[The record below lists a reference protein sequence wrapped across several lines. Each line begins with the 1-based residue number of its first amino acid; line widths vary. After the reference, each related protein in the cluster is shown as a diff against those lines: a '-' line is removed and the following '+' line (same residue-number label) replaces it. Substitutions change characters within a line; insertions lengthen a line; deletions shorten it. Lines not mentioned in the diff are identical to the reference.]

1 MYFVRI
7 INNQILS
14 RGLILT
20 KAIISLWLKVKEGDE
35 MYKMF
40 RGIIA
45 SLLLCSSSY
54 LCTAKDFTITVPYN
68 NVPFNEDLET
78 AWGISVFIEG
88 LQKSILFDTGG
99 DGSIL
104 LSNMEKLKI
113 DPAEVEVVI
122 LSHIHGDHAG
132 GLDALLQI
140 NNKVSVYL
148 PSSFPDDFKNKVKS
162 ITGELLTVKEPHRIF
177 ENVWSTGELG
187 TSIKEQSL
195 VIVTPKGLIVITGCA
210 HPGIVDIAKFVKN
223 YFKKDIYLI
232 LGGFHLI
239 SYSESEIKEIIRELK
254 ALKVYK
260 IAPSHC
266 TGGRAIELF
275 EEEWG
280 KDFIDLGCGAR
291 IKIPLEDKNE

>member
-1 MYFVRI
+1 
-7 INNQILS
+7 
-14 RGLILT
+14 
-20 KAIISLWLKVKEGDE
+20 

-40 RGIIA
+40 RGIIVLL
-45 SLLLCSSSY
+45 SLCASSY
-54 LCTAKDFTITVPYN
+54 LCTAKEVTITVPYN
-68 NVPFNEDLET
+68 NVLLNKELKT

-113 DPAEVEVVI
+113 DPAEVELVV
-122 LSHIHGDHAG
+122 LSHIHGDHVG
-132 GLDALLQI
+132 GLGALLEK
-140 NNKVSVYL
+140 NKKVPVYL
-148 PSSFPDDFKNKVKS
+148 PFSFPDDFKNKVKS
-162 ITGELLTVKEPHRIF
+162 ITGKLLTVKEPHKIC

-210 HPGIVDIAKFVKN
+210 HPGIVDIVKFVKN
-223 YFKKDIYLI
+223 HFKENIYLV

-254 ALKVYK
+254 ALKVEK

-266 TGGRAIELF
+266 TGERAIELF
-275 EEEWG
+275 EEAWE
-280 KDFIDLGCGAR
+280 KDFIDLGCGAK
-291 IKIPLEDKNE
+291 IKISLEDKSE

>member
-1 MYFVRI
+1 MYVVRI

-20 KAIISLWLKVKEGDE
+20 KAIIKLWLKVKEYNE

-40 RGIIA
+40 VGIIV
-45 SLLLCSSSY
+45 SFLLCGSSY
-54 LCTAKDFTITVPYN
+54 LCTAKEITITVPYN
-68 NVPFNEDLET
+68 NISLNEDLET

-104 LSNMEKLKI
+104 LSNMKKLKI
-113 DPAEVEVVI
+113 DPAEVELVV
-122 LSHIHGDHAG
+122 LSHIHGDHVG
-132 GLDALLQI
+132 GLGALLEK
-140 NNKVSVYL
+140 NNKVPVYL

-162 ITGELLTVKEPHRIF
+162 ITGKLFVVKEPHKIC

-195 VIVTPKGLIVITGCA
+195 VISTPKGIIVITGCA
-210 HPGIVDIAKFVKN
+210 HPGIVDIVNFVKN
-223 YFKKDIYLI
+223 HFKENIYLL
-232 LGGFHLI
+232 LGGFHL
-239 SYSESEIKEIIRELK
+239 SSHSDSEVKEIIRELK
-254 ALKVYK
+254 MLKVEK

-266 TGGRAIELF
+266 TGGKAIELF
-275 EEEWG
+275 EEAWE
-280 KDFIDLGCGAR
+280 KDFIDLGCGAK
-291 IKIPLEDKNE
+291 INIPLEDNSK

>member
-1 MYFVRI
+1 
-7 INNQILS
+7 
-14 RGLILT
+14 
-20 KAIISLWLKVKEGDE
+20 

-40 RGIIA
+40 RGIIVT
-45 SLLLCSSSY
+45 LLICTSSY
-54 LCTAKDFTITVPYN
+54 LCAANEITITVPYN
-68 NVPFNEDLET
+68 NVPLNEDLKT
-78 AWGISVFIEG
+78 DWGISIFIEG

-113 DPAEVEVVI
+113 APTEVELIV
-122 LSHIHGDHAG
+122 LSHIHGDHVG
-132 GLDALLQI
+132 GLEALLKR

-162 ITGELLTVKEPHRIF
+162 ITGKLLTVKEPLRIC

-195 VIVTPKGLIVITGCA
+195 VIATPKGLIVVTGCA
-210 HPGIVDIAKFVKN
+210 HPGIVDIVKFVKN
-223 YFKKDIYLI
+223 HFKENIYLL

-239 SYSESEIKEIIRELK
+239 SYSENEIKEIIRELK
-254 ALKVYK
+254 ALKVDK

-266 TGGRAIELF
+266 TGERPIELF
-275 EEEWG
+275 KEAWEE
-280 KDFIDLGCGAR
+280 DFINLGCGA
-291 IKIPLEDKNE
+291 KINISLEDENE